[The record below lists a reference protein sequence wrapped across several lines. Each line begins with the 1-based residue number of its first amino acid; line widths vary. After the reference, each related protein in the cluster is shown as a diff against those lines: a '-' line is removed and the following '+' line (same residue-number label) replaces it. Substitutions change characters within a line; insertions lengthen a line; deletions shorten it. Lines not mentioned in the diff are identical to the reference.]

1 MNEAFNFLSNAG
13 GGLESVSLTGPSIAN
28 YHLSGLRVYDSPYG
42 QKPLIN
48 GILLFDDNENQITPP
63 NIKITTENSEK
74 EYASEY
80 AELKIKSVSG
90 NVLSGM
96 NHEGENDVYA
106 YIPPD
111 KKAEYIEG
119 LNVYR

>member
-28 YHLSGLRVYDSPYG
+28 YHLSGLRVYDSPYE

-48 GILLFDDNENQITPP
+48 GILLFDDNGNQITPP
-63 NIKITTENSEK
+63 NIEIMTENSEK
-74 EYASEY
+74 EFAFED
-80 AELKIKSVSG
+80 AEIKSVSE
-90 NVLSGM
+90 NVLAGM
-96 NHEGENDVYA
+96 NHEGQDNVYA